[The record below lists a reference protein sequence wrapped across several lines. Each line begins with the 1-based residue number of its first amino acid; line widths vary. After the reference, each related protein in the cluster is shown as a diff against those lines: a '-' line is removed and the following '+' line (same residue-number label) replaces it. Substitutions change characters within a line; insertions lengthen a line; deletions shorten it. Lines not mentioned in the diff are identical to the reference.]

1 MSLPVS
7 YFHGKPAATGVL
19 KAQPEDF
26 LVQEDLGFEPD
37 GDGEHV
43 MVRIR
48 KTGCNTRFVA
58 EELAKF
64 AKIAARAV
72 SYAGLKD
79 RHAVTEQWFCLQ
91 MPGKETPDFAQ
102 MQLEGCE
109 VLAVNRQKRKLRIGA
124 LKGNQFTIV
133 LRRISD
139 RAATEQRLQQIAQS
153 GVPNYFG
160 EQRFGRNGQNLHFAQ
175 RWADGEISVKD
186 RSKRGFYLSAARS
199 AMFNAVADARLT
211 QQLQA
216 TALPLPGKGDLGSQD
231 AALAF
236 ETGQLAPWQSLWQL
250 AEKEGADNARR
261 ALMLYPEHFTSE
273 WMDDETVRLSFFLPA
288 GSFATSVIREIIEL
302 EADQAAEF
310 SE

>member
-1 MSLPVS
+1 
-7 YFHGKPAATGVL
+7 
-19 KAQPEDF
+19 
-26 LVQEDLGFEPD
+26 
-37 GDGEHV
+37 
-43 MVRIR
+43 
-48 KTGCNTRFVA
+48 
-58 EELAKF
+58 
-64 AKIAARAV
+64 
-72 SYAGLKD
+72 
-79 RHAVTEQWFCLQ
+79 
-91 MPGKETPDFAQ
+91 

-216 TALPLPGKGDLGSQD
+216 TALQGDAVQLARRGSWFAVQADELADVQQRLDNRELRITAPLPGKGDLGSQD